1 MLFRPLGLAV
11 LCLLGIGRAFEFG
24 NLGAPGTLGIRARH
38 GNALRREQPFS
49 RSVRVNCLA
58 IALAPDDIRQHVR
71 LARRATVLQASAREE
86 KERREEDD
94 GKLPPA
100 VLPIC
105 LGVFVQMLGEGI
117 AISSIPLHLKS
128 FGATAMQVG
137 LATSAFSVAQM
148 ILCPFIVKLS
158 SRIGRTTVLRICL
171 AGATAASFV
180 ITLSSTI
187 NGVIFGRFL
196 AGVFAAS
203 VPVAQ
208 AGVTDLV
215 PSNQSA
221 LALSRV
227 ASANQ
232 MGIVVGPAMAALLAY
247 AFGECGVPAHL
258 QMRAVFLVSGLF
270 AAAVLAIDKL
280 QAPLTPAS
288 VEQLEQQSKVSKVA
302 QILRVSAM

>member
-71 LARRATVLQASAREE
+71 LARRATVLQA
-86 KERREEDD
+86 REEDA